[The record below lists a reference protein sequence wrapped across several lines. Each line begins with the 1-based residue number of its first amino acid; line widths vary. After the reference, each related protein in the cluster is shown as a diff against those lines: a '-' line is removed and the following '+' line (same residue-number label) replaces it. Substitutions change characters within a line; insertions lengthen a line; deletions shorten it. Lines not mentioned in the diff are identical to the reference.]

1 MIAVVLSMV
10 LLLTGAAGN
19 TKETGN
25 EAFSYESIE
34 NEETK
39 VCLAMNVIAELGTIH
54 IDEKDKEEELTI
66 EEEPKAE
73 ETGGGE
79 EDISP
84 QEEAEGGK
92 ETEARTVQEEMR
104 ETEEAVAEET
114 PEMPPQEM
122 PEQPVP
128 QENPQTEEA
137 AKSPA
142 VAENSSQWIISISDE
157 DYDALL
163 RIVECE
169 ASGQDIKGRM
179 LVANVVLNRLNRG
192 NFGGSVKEVIYQRSA
207 NGKAQFSPV
216 STGKINR
223 ITVTPETVEAVN
235 RALCGEDE
243 SQGALYFASRAHA
256 SPESMAWFD
265 NHLTWLFAYGGH
277 EFFM

>member
-1 MIAVVLSMV
+1 M
-10 LLLTGAAGN
+10 LLTGAAGN

-25 EAFSYESIE
+25 DAVSYESIG

-39 VCLAMNVIAELGTIH
+39 VCLAMNVITELGTLH
-54 IDEKDKEEELTI
+54 IEENEKEEELTI
-66 EEEPKAE
+66 EEEEAD
-73 ETGGGE
+73 GQE
-79 EDISP
+79 EDFS
-84 QEEAEGGK
+84 QE
-92 ETEARTVQEEMR
+92 
-104 ETEEAVAEET
+104 ETEEE
-114 PEMPPQEM
+114 
-122 PEQPVP
+122 PVP
-128 QENPQTEEA
+128 EAQESMENHSDPGEEKEEAGIGESQEAPSQEPAQTPAPEEIPQTEGI
-137 AKSPA
+137 
-142 VAENSSQWIISISDE
+142 AENASSSQWIISISSE

-192 NFGGSVKEVIYQRSA
+192 NFGGSVREVIYQRSA

-216 STGKINR
+216 ATGKINR

-243 SQGALYFASRAHA
+243 SQGALYFVSRAHA
-256 SPESMAWFD
+256 NPENMAWFD
-265 NHLTWLFAYGGH
+265 NHLTWLFAYAGH

>member
-1 MIAVVLSMV
+1 M
-10 LLLTGAAGN
+10 LLTGAAGN

-25 EAFSYESIE
+25 DAVSYESIG

-39 VCLAMNVIAELGTIH
+39 VCLAMNVITELGTLH
-54 IDEKDKEEELTI
+54 IEENEKEEELTI
-66 EEEPKAE
+66 EEEDADGQEEEALSRE
-73 ETGGGE
+73 ETGEEPVPEAQGSMENHSDPGE
-79 EDISP
+79 EEEAGITESQEALP
-84 QEEAEGGK
+84 QEP
-92 ETEARTVQEEMR
+92 VQPPAPEEI
-104 ETEEAVAEET
+104 
-114 PEMPPQEM
+114 
-122 PEQPVP
+122 
-128 QENPQTEEA
+128 PQTERI
-137 AKSPA
+137 
-142 VAENSSQWIISISDE
+142 AENASSSQWIISISSE

-192 NFGGSVKEVIYQRSA
+192 NFGGSVREVIYQRSA

-216 STGKINR
+216 ATGKINR

-256 SPESMAWFD
+256 SPENMAWFD

>member
-1 MIAVVLSMV
+1 M
-10 LLLTGAAGN
+10 LLTGAAGN
-19 TKETGN
+19 TKDTGN
-25 EAFSYESIE
+25 EAVSYESIG

-39 VCLAMNVIAELGTIH
+39 VCLATNVITELGTLH
-54 IDEKDKEEELTI
+54 IEENEKEEALPVEEADTEDQEEILSQ
-66 EEEPKAE
+66 EEPE
-73 ETGGGE
+73 EAQAASEDQADGGE
-79 EDISP
+79 EATGLEA
-84 QEEAEGGK
+84 QAARKEEAGK
-92 ETEARTVQEEMR
+92 DGEA
-104 ETEEAVAEET
+104 EA
-114 PEMPPQEM
+114 PEIPA
-122 PEQPVP
+122 PEQPTP
-128 QENPQTEEA
+128 EEQPQTVETA
-137 AKSPA
+137 A
-142 VAENSSQWIISISDE
+142 VAENSSQWIVSISNE

-192 NFGGSVKEVIYQRSA
+192 SFGGSVKEVIYQRSA
-207 NGKAQFSPV
+207 GGKAQFSPV
-216 STGKINR
+216 ATGKINR
-223 ITVTPETVEAVN
+223 VTVTPETVEAVN